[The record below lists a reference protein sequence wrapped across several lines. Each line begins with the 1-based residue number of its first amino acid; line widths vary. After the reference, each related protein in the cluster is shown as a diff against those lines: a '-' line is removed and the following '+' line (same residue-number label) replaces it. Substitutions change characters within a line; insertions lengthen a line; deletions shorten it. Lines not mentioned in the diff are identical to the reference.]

1 MAPPAG
7 MEMFSLAQ
15 ALAQPSPSPVIQNRL
30 PEYLT
35 RSSGK
40 ANGKSPISLPRL

>member
-15 ALAQPSPSPVIQNRL
+15 ALAQPSPSPVIQNTWIL
-30 PEYLT
+30 DQ
-35 RSSGK
+35 K
-40 ANGKSPISLPRL
+40 QW